1 MSLAVCPGSF
11 DPVTYGHLDI
21 FERAAQMFDRV
32 IIAVAH
38 NASKKAVFTAEERI
52 EFIRQSVGAD
62 PRIEVRGV
70 EGLLVDF
77 CADAGASAI
86 VKGLRSGID
95 LDAEYPMALMNRE
108 LSGIETIF
116 VLGDPAKGHIA
127 SSLVKDV
134 ALHGGDVSSF
144 VPGCVARA
152 LEERYA

>member
-38 NASKKAVFTAEERI
+38 NASKKALFTAEERI

-77 CADAGASAI
+77 CADAGA
-86 VKGLRSGID
+86 
-95 LDAEYPMALMNRE
+95 
-108 LSGIETIF
+108 
-116 VLGDPAKGHIA
+116 
-127 SSLVKDV
+127 
-134 ALHGGDVSSF
+134 
-144 VPGCVARA
+144 
-152 LEERYA
+152 